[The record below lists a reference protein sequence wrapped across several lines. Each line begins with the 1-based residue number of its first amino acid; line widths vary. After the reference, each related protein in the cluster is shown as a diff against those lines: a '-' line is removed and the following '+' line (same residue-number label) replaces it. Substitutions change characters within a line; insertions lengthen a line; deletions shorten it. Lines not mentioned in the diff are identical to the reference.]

1 LHRLIK
7 IVQKLTVPIYARL
20 CSFCFKKPASES
32 FPPVHPSGGHGH
44 EVADVGHEDE
54 EQGDADERVADAEH
68 LAGGRLWEDVT
79 VTLENKLAGK

>member
-1 LHRLIK
+1 MTK
-7 IVQKLTVPIYARL
+7 KDQPVNPADSVGEEVP
-20 CSFCFKKPASES
+20 
-32 FPPVHPSGGHGH
+32 
-44 EVADVGHEDE
+44 DVGHEDE